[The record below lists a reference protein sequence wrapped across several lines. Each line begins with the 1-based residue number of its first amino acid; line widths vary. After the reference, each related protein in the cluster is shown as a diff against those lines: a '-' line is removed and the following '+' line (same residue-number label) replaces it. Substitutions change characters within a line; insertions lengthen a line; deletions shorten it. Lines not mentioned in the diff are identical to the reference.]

1 MGPLNLWLIGSFLQ
15 PFRSESEEIEEW
27 QENLDD
33 VVTTLHGAG
42 GIGARTITETVI
54 GEKQTNFK
62 KLRFST
68 EKDTSAQ

>member
-42 GIGARTITETVI
+42 GIDARRLAITETVI
-54 GEKQTNFK
+54 GEKQIW
-62 KLRFST
+62 L
-68 EKDTSAQ
+68 